1 MRKTIALLKDE
12 SGIALLMAIFTVTM
26 LMVIAT
32 EIMYETNVEL
42 AVSSQSINQV
52 KAHYA
57 AKAGVEMALLR
68 IQIFRKA
75 SSMAGDAV
83 PKSMIDQIW
92 QMPVTWPPVVPKE
105 ATAVDKDEVKASVKK
120 SVMQGTY
127 LSTIESEGAK
137 IDVNDL
143 ASTVK
148 VVADS
153 THQQILDIFNDKLQ
167 NDEVFGKKYQGTD
180 FNKLINSIADW
191 VDPGKESRNGGQKSS
206 FYADLGQGDKLPPG
220 QAFKTMQELHMVVGM
235 TDDFYKVLEPRI
247 TVFGAK
253 GINVNYASK
262 GVLMALSPLITEE
275 RADKILEA
283 KDDPNRGPFKDE
295 KDFAGYLATL
305 GIQQDPFMASA
316 QPGQPAQPTVP
327 LVFDLEFNFRIR
339 STGIS
344 GKVTRDITAIVYD
357 YDRVKSRLQDL
368 MKAAA
373 PTPASGPGVAST
385 PGVASQPGAASTPA
399 SSKPAVPNER
409 PNIVYWNET

>member
-1 MRKTIALLKDE
+1 MKKTIDKLKEE
-12 SGIALLMAIFTVTM
+12 SGVALLMAIFTVTM

-68 IQIFRKA
+68 IQIYRKA
-75 SSMAGDAV
+75 AAAAGDMV
-83 PKSMIDQIW
+83 PKSMLDQIW
-92 QMPVTWPPVVPKE
+92 QMPVAWPPVVPKE
-105 ATAVDKDEVKASVKK
+105 ATAVDKDEVKSSVKK
-120 SVMQGTY
+120 SVMQGQY

-137 IDVNDL
+137 IDINDL
-143 ASTVK
+143 ASPVK

-153 THQQILDIFNDKLQ
+153 AHQQVLDIFNDKMQ
-167 NDEVFGKKYQGTD
+167 NDEIFGKKYTGTD
-180 FNKLINSIADW
+180 FNKIVNNIADW
-191 VDPGKESRNGGQKSS
+191 ADPAKESRNGGQKSVLYS
-206 FYADLGQGDKLPPG
+206 DLGQGDKLPPG
-220 QAFKTMQELHMVVGM
+220 QPFKTMQELHMVAGM
-235 TDDFYKVLEPRI
+235 NDDFYKVLEAKV

-262 GVLMALSPLITEE
+262 AVLMSLTPQITAE
-275 RADKILEA
+275 RADKIIEA

-305 GIQQDPFMASA
+305 GVQPDPFLDTTNN
-316 QPGQPAQPTVP
+316 QLKVP
-327 LVFDLEFNFRIR
+327 LAFDPEFNFRIR

-357 YDRVKSRLQDL
+357 YEHVKARLHDL

-373 PTPASGPGVAST
+373 PAPASAPGLAST
-385 PGVASQPGAASTPA
+385 PGTGSAPAPA
-399 SSKPAVPNER
+399 SSPGSSKIPVPNER